1 MCPVEVAE
9 EHPPTRP
16 CAGRLRSW
24 HRADLAEGPSLPQ
37 LSPPAGHR
45 RSKSGWGGESWS
57 RGPSRRTP
65 RGHAGLSSWPSRRP
79 EGGLHSHVFLGKA
92 LGVPGRRA
100 WPPSPQSSDR
110 PGVPLGRRVPRG
122 THLSPDSSRREADV
136 GDACRHR
143 PPIGPCVHPYICA
156 VSHPLQFIRFSIP
169 CIHQNPWGPI
179 GKAHAASGTS
189 EELDPQAQTAGP
201 ARRLS
206 WAPAWVRSAAR
217 FRRYTPGEVAASTP
231 NRERRVPGGTART
244 RLRAEIRTQQSGGG
258 GECPATNGQPLLRR
272 DPLLPAGTQRVCLV
286 HPEVKWGPGKTQGTR
301 AEWQVAEARALVCTL
316 DGWSVVDTM
325 VVPTK
330 TPDKK
335 LIFGRGTL
343 EQLTERIR
351 GSPEITSVFLN
362 VERLATP
369 TKKDLEAA
377 WRVPVFDRFTV
388 VLHIFRC
395 NARTKEA
402 RLQVALA
409 ELPLLRCEQDPGQCR
424 RTPTTTET
432 LSRDPQPGPS
442 LGRPPPPRPSL
453 GTPNRDLRK
462 TTLIKA
468 LTGDAAIQPRNQLF
482 ATLDIT
488 AHAGRLPSALTVL
501 YMDTIGFLSQLPHS
515 LVESFSATLQ
525 DVAHSDLIVHVRDV
539 SHPETELQKASV
551 LSALR
556 GLGLPDALLESMVE
570 VHNKVDL
577 VPGYTPAE
585 PDVLAVSALLGLGLD
600 ELMAR
605 GEDAVL
611 RATGR
616 RTLTL
621 RVRLA
626 GPQLRSA
633 CPAWPARAHLHES
646 RRVHHVDEVQVPLRA
661 VLHVCDPQ
669 VQVPHAS
676 IQLLRDAQHLHTGVG
691 HRCRAQGGPAS
702 ARRRPRG
709 LGPR

>member
-1 MCPVEVAE
+1 MWAL
-9 EHPPTRP
+9 RALRA
-16 CAGRLRSW
+16 AGRGGAWLS
-24 HRADLAEGPSLPQ
+24 RAVRGCRPPRAALLPPPPHPERALA
-37 LSPPAGHR
+37 AVR
-45 RSKSGWGGESWS
+45 
-57 RGPSRRTP
+57 
-65 RGHAGLSSWPSRRP
+65 
-79 EGGLHSHVFLGKA
+79 GGLGCSE
-92 LGVPGRRA
+92 GR
-100 WPPSPQSSDR
+100 
-110 PGVPLGRRVPRG
+110 
-122 THLSPDSSRREADV
+122 E
-136 GDACRHR
+136 
-143 PPIGPCVHPYICA
+143 
-156 VSHPLQFIRFSIP
+156 
-169 CIHQNPWGPI
+169 
-179 GKAHAASGTS
+179 
-189 EELDPQAQTAGP
+189 
-201 ARRLS
+201 
-206 WAPAWVRSAAR
+206 
-217 FRRYTPGEVAASTP
+217 
-231 NRERRVPGGTART
+231 
-244 RLRAEIRTQQSGGG
+244 GGG
-258 GECPATNGQPLLRR
+258 GGSRADGQRSRADGEEEPKDAEEEEDEEELLRR

-316 DGWSVVDTM
+316 DGWLVVDTM
-325 VVPTK
+325 VVRTT

-409 ELPLLRCEQDPGQCR
+409 ELPLLRSHVKSNVAHLGGRGRSSRYTMGSGESFLQLQQRLLRDREAKIQKALERLRCKRRLLGQQR
-424 RTPTTTET
+424 RRKEFPVVSVVGYTNC
-432 LSRDPQPGPS
+432 G
-442 LGRPPPPRPSL
+442 
-453 GTPNRDLRK
+453 K

-551 LSALR
+551 LSALW

-577 VPGYTPAE
+577 VPGYTPVE

-605 GEDAVL
+605 VEDAVL

-633 CPAWPARAHLHES
+633 CPAWPARTHLHES

-669 VQVPHAS
+669 VQRQCGQ
-676 IQLLRDAQHLHTGVG
+676 IHTLAVTWG
-691 HRCRAQGGPAS
+691 Q
-702 ARRRPRG
+702 ARNPSLPSLNIG
-709 LGPR
+709 LDELYFFLPFFFF

>member
-1 MCPVEVAE
+1 MWA
-9 EHPPTRP
+9 
-16 CAGRLRSW
+16 LRAAVRGGAW
-24 HRADLAEGPSLPQ
+24 
-37 LSPPAGHR
+37 LSHAV
-45 RSKSGWGGESWS
+45 
-57 RGPSRRTP
+57 RG
-65 RGHAGLSSWPSRRP
+65 RRP
-79 EGGLHSHVFLGKA
+79 PRAALLPPPPHPERTLAGVRGGLGCSEGREGGG
-92 LGVPGRRA
+92 
-100 WPPSPQSSDR
+100 
-110 PGVPLGRRVPRG
+110 RVPRVDG
-122 THLSPDSSRREADV
+122 RRSRAD
-136 GDACRHR
+136 GEEEPEDA
-143 PPIGPCVHPYICA
+143 A
-156 VSHPLQFIRFSIP
+156 
-169 CIHQNPWGPI
+169 
-179 GKAHAASGTS
+179 
-189 EELDPQAQTAGP
+189 EEEED
-201 ARRLS
+201 
-206 WAPAWVRSAAR
+206 
-217 FRRYTPGEVAASTP
+217 E
-231 NRERRVPGGTART
+231 E
-244 RLRAEIRTQQSGGG
+244 E
-258 GECPATNGQPLLRR
+258 LLRR

-286 HPEVKWGPGKTQGTR
+286 HPEVKWGPAKPQGTR

-316 DGWSVVDTM
+316 DSWSVVDTM

-330 TPDKK
+330 TPHKK

-351 GSPEITSVFLN
+351 GSPEITAVFLN

-409 ELPLLRCEQDPGQCR
+409 ELPLLRSRVKSDVAHLGGCRGSSRYTMGSGESFQQVQQRLLRDREAKIQKALERLRSKRRLLGQQR
-424 RTPTTTET
+424 RRREFPVVSVVGYTNC
-432 LSRDPQPGPS
+432 G
-442 LGRPPPPRPSL
+442 
-453 GTPNRDLRK
+453 K

-468 LTGDAAIQPRNQLF
+468 LTGDAAIQPRDQLF
-482 ATLDIT
+482 ATLDVT
-488 AHAGRLPSALTVL
+488 AHAGRLPCALTVL

-556 GLGLPDALLESMVE
+556 GLGLPNALLESMVE
-570 VHNKVDL
+570 VQNKVDL

-605 GEDAVL
+605 VEDAIL

-626 GPQLRSA
+626 GPQLSWLHQEATVQAVDVIPEAGAADVKVIISDSA
-633 CPAWPARAHLHES
+633 YGRFQKLFP
-646 RRVHHVDEVQVPLRA
+646 
-661 VLHVCDPQ
+661 
-669 VQVPHAS
+669 
-676 IQLLRDAQHLHTGVG
+676 G
-691 HRCRAQGGPAS
+691 
-702 ARRRPRG
+702 
-709 LGPR
+709 

>member
-1 MCPVEVAE
+1 MWALWAL
-9 EHPPTRP
+9 RA
-16 CAGRLRSW
+16 AGRGGAWLS
-24 HRADLAEGPSLPQ
+24 RAVRGCRPPRAALLPPPPHPERALA
-37 LSPPAGHR
+37 AVR
-45 RSKSGWGGESWS
+45 
-57 RGPSRRTP
+57 
-65 RGHAGLSSWPSRRP
+65 
-79 EGGLHSHVFLGKA
+79 GGLGCSE
-92 LGVPGRRA
+92 GR
-100 WPPSPQSSDR
+100 
-110 PGVPLGRRVPRG
+110 
-122 THLSPDSSRREADV
+122 E
-136 GDACRHR
+136 
-143 PPIGPCVHPYICA
+143 
-156 VSHPLQFIRFSIP
+156 
-169 CIHQNPWGPI
+169 
-179 GKAHAASGTS
+179 
-189 EELDPQAQTAGP
+189 
-201 ARRLS
+201 
-206 WAPAWVRSAAR
+206 
-217 FRRYTPGEVAASTP
+217 
-231 NRERRVPGGTART
+231 
-244 RLRAEIRTQQSGGG
+244 GGG
-258 GECPATNGQPLLRR
+258 GGSRADGQRSRADGEEEPKDAEEEEDEEELLRR

-369 TKKDLEAA
+369 TKVRRSSGSAG
-377 WRVPVFDRFTV
+377 
-388 VLHIFRC
+388 
-395 NARTKEA
+395 
-402 RLQVALA
+402 LQGPGLTAHPLP
-409 ELPLLRCEQDPGQCR
+409 PLLSVFSRKTWKLPGACRCLTGSPWFFTYSAATPAPRRRDCRWRWPSSLCSARSHVKSNVAHLGGRGRSSRYTMGSGESFLQLQQRLLRDREAKIQKALERLRCKRRLLGQQR
-424 RTPTTTET
+424 RRKEFPVVSVVGYTNC
-432 LSRDPQPGPS
+432 G
-442 LGRPPPPRPSL
+442 
-453 GTPNRDLRK
+453 K

-468 LTGDAAIQPRNQLF
+468 LTGDATIQPRNQLF

-605 GEDAVL
+605 VEDAVL

-626 GPQLRSA
+626 GPQLSWLHQEATVQAVDVIPEAGAADVKVIISDSA
-633 CPAWPARAHLHES
+633 YGRFRKLFP
-646 RRVHHVDEVQVPLRA
+646 
-661 VLHVCDPQ
+661 
-669 VQVPHAS
+669 
-676 IQLLRDAQHLHTGVG
+676 G
-691 HRCRAQGGPAS
+691 
-702 ARRRPRG
+702 
-709 LGPR
+709 

>member
-1 MCPVEVAE
+1 MWALRAAVRGGAWLSRAVRGCR
-9 EHPPTRP
+9 PP
-16 CAGRLRSW
+16 
-24 HRADLAEGPSLPQ
+24 RAALLP
-37 LSPPAGHR
+37 P
-45 RSKSGWGGESWS
+45 
-57 RGPSRRTP
+57 PSRPERALAAV
-65 RGHAGLSSWPSRRP
+65 RGGLGCSEGP
-79 EGGLHSHVFLGKA
+79 EGGRGGPRA
-92 LGVPGRRA
+92 GGRR
-100 WPPSPQSSDR
+100 
-110 PGVPLGRRVPRG
+110 
-122 THLSPDSSRREADV
+122 SRAD
-136 GDACRHR
+136 GEEEPEDA
-143 PPIGPCVHPYICA
+143 
-156 VSHPLQFIRFSIP
+156 
-169 CIHQNPWGPI
+169 
-179 GKAHAASGTS
+179 
-189 EELDPQAQTAGP
+189 EEEED
-201 ARRLS
+201 
-206 WAPAWVRSAAR
+206 
-217 FRRYTPGEVAASTP
+217 E
-231 NRERRVPGGTART
+231 E
-244 RLRAEIRTQQSGGG
+244 E
-258 GECPATNGQPLLRR
+258 LLRR
-272 DPLLPAGTQRVCLV
+272 DPLLPSGTQRVCLV
-286 HPEVKWGPGKTQGTR
+286 HPEIKWGPGKPQGTR

-316 DGWSVVDTM
+316 DGWSVVATM

-351 GSPEITSVFLN
+351 GSPEITAVFLN

-377 WRVPVFDRFTV
+377 WRVPVFDRFTL

-409 ELPLLRCEQDPGQCR
+409 ELPVLRCAEGEMRWVGLQACGRGSHVSHVKSNAAHLGGRGRSSRYTMGSGESFLQVQQRLLRDRETKIQKALERLRRKRRLLGQQR
-424 RTPTTTET
+424 RRREFPVVSVVGYTNC
-432 LSRDPQPGPS
+432 G
-442 LGRPPPPRPSL
+442 
-453 GTPNRDLRK
+453 K

-468 LTGDAAIQPRNQLF
+468 LTGDAAIQPRDQLF
-482 ATLDIT
+482 ATLDVT

-551 LSALR
+551 LSALG

-577 VPGYTPAE
+577 VPGYTPVE

-605 GEDAVL
+605 VEDAIL

-626 GPQLRSA
+626 GPQLSWLHQEATVQAVDVIPEAGAADVKVIISDSA
-633 CPAWPARAHLHES
+633 YGRFQKLFP
-646 RRVHHVDEVQVPLRA
+646 
-661 VLHVCDPQ
+661 
-669 VQVPHAS
+669 
-676 IQLLRDAQHLHTGVG
+676 G
-691 HRCRAQGGPAS
+691 
-702 ARRRPRG
+702 
-709 LGPR
+709 

>member
-1 MCPVEVAE
+1 ME
-9 EHPPTRP
+9 
-16 CAGRLRSW
+16 
-24 HRADLAEGPSLPQ
+24 
-37 LSPPAGHR
+37 
-45 RSKSGWGGESWS
+45 
-57 RGPSRRTP
+57 
-65 RGHAGLSSWPSRRP
+65 
-79 EGGLHSHVFLGKA
+79 
-92 LGVPGRRA
+92 
-100 WPPSPQSSDR
+100 
-110 PGVPLGRRVPRG
+110 
-122 THLSPDSSRREADV
+122 
-136 GDACRHR
+136 
-143 PPIGPCVHPYICA
+143 
-156 VSHPLQFIRFSIP
+156 
-169 CIHQNPWGPI
+169 
-179 GKAHAASGTS
+179 
-189 EELDPQAQTAGP
+189 
-201 ARRLS
+201 
-206 WAPAWVRSAAR
+206 
-217 FRRYTPGEVAASTP
+217 
-231 NRERRVPGGTART
+231 
-244 RLRAEIRTQQSGGG
+244 GGG
-258 GECPATNGQPLLRR
+258 GGSRADGQRSRADGEEEPKDAEEEEDEEELLRR

-316 DGWSVVDTM
+316 DGWLVVDTM
-325 VVPTK
+325 VVRTT

-409 ELPLLRCEQDPGQCR
+409 ELPLLRSHVKSNVAHLGGRGRSSRYTMGSGESFLQLQQRLLRDREAKIQKALERLRCKRRLLGQQR
-424 RTPTTTET
+424 RRKEFPVVSVVGYTNC
-432 LSRDPQPGPS
+432 G
-442 LGRPPPPRPSL
+442 
-453 GTPNRDLRK
+453 K

-551 LSALR
+551 LSALW

-605 GEDAVL
+605 VEDAVL

-626 GPQLRSA
+626 GPQLSWLHQEATVQAVDVIPEAGAADVKVIISDSA
-633 CPAWPARAHLHES
+633 YGRFRKLFP
-646 RRVHHVDEVQVPLRA
+646 
-661 VLHVCDPQ
+661 
-669 VQVPHAS
+669 
-676 IQLLRDAQHLHTGVG
+676 G
-691 HRCRAQGGPAS
+691 
-702 ARRRPRG
+702 
-709 LGPR
+709 

>member
-1 MCPVEVAE
+1 MWAL
-9 EHPPTRP
+9 RALRA
-16 CAGRLRSW
+16 AGRGGAWLS
-24 HRADLAEGPSLPQ
+24 RAVRGCRPPRAALLPPPPHPERALA
-37 LSPPAGHR
+37 AVR
-45 RSKSGWGGESWS
+45 
-57 RGPSRRTP
+57 
-65 RGHAGLSSWPSRRP
+65 
-79 EGGLHSHVFLGKA
+79 GGLGCSE
-92 LGVPGRRA
+92 GR
-100 WPPSPQSSDR
+100 
-110 PGVPLGRRVPRG
+110 
-122 THLSPDSSRREADV
+122 E
-136 GDACRHR
+136 
-143 PPIGPCVHPYICA
+143 
-156 VSHPLQFIRFSIP
+156 
-169 CIHQNPWGPI
+169 
-179 GKAHAASGTS
+179 
-189 EELDPQAQTAGP
+189 
-201 ARRLS
+201 
-206 WAPAWVRSAAR
+206 
-217 FRRYTPGEVAASTP
+217 
-231 NRERRVPGGTART
+231 
-244 RLRAEIRTQQSGGG
+244 GGG
-258 GECPATNGQPLLRR
+258 GGSRADGQRSRADGEEEPKDAEEEEDEEELLRR

-316 DGWSVVDTM
+316 DGWLVVDTM
-325 VVPTK
+325 VVRTT

-409 ELPLLRCEQDPGQCR
+409 ELPLLRSHVKSNVAHLGGRGRSSRYTMGSGPR
-424 RTPTTTET
+424 RE
-432 LSRDPQPGPS
+432 DVDAS
-442 LGRPPPPRPSL
+442 LGHCSAHCGHHADSPLGLSFSGIRGRPGESFLQLQQRLLRDREAKIQKALERLRCKRRLL
-453 GTPNRDLRK
+453 GQQRRRKEFPVVSVVGYTNCGK

-551 LSALR
+551 LSALW

-605 GEDAVL
+605 VEDAVL

-626 GPQLRSA
+626 GPQLSWLHQEATVQAVDVIPEAGAADVKVIISDSA
-633 CPAWPARAHLHES
+633 YGRFRKLFP
-646 RRVHHVDEVQVPLRA
+646 
-661 VLHVCDPQ
+661 
-669 VQVPHAS
+669 
-676 IQLLRDAQHLHTGVG
+676 G
-691 HRCRAQGGPAS
+691 
-702 ARRRPRG
+702 
-709 LGPR
+709 